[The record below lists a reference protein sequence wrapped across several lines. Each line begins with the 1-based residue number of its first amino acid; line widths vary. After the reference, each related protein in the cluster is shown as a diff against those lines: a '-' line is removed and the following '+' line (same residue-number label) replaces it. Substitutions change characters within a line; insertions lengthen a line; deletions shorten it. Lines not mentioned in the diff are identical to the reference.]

1 MAELSA
7 KQRRFVEEY
16 IVDLNATQ
24 AAIRAG
30 YSVKTARSI
39 GAENLT
45 KPDIAKAVTEAMANR
60 SERTMVDQD
69 WVLDAIVST
78 VKRCQQAMPI
88 TDKNGEPVMV
98 ETPNGDMAPAY
109 KFDAAAVLRG
119 AELAGKHLGMFKDKV
134 DLNHSSTD
142 SVAELLAAVGNDPRN
157 TIRQS

>member
-1 MAELSA
+1 MAELTM
-7 KQRRFVEEY
+7 KQKCFVEEY
-16 IVDLNATQ
+16 LVDLNATQ
-24 AAIRAG
+24 AAIRAD
-30 YSVKTARSI
+30 YSPKTARAI

-98 ETPNGDMAPAY
+98 ETPNGNMAPAY

>member
-1 MAELSA
+1 MAELTM
-7 KQRRFVEEY
+7 KQKCFVEEY
-16 IVDLNATQ
+16 LVDLNATQ
-24 AAIRAG
+24 AAIRAD
-30 YSVKTARSI
+30 YSPKTARAI

-45 KPDIAKAVTEAMANR
+45 KPDIAEAVTEAMANR
-60 SERTMVDQD
+60 SERTKVDQD

-98 ETPNGDMAPAY
+98 ETPNGNMAPAY